1 MYHIVLTPLKQAK
14 ICEIYINKNAITIK
28 HINEGMMMKA
38 HKYENVEFVIN
49 HAGDDGIKLSLV
61 WKKGG
66 LYLSL
71 SGLFLTD
78 GSTWYE
84 LPVKDLENISV
95 VSDEPLKLRLRI
107 PSLDIMVSG
116 QRAERLLALRHF
128 LLPSISDEGGTD
140 KLKSLLRFRALGI
153 KESDMLSKLL
163 GVEIQKIED
172 LSGIAKEKGYIDNDG
187 NMTETGVRF
196 IQPGEVE

>member
-1 MYHIVLTPLKQAK
+1 
-14 ICEIYINKNAITIK
+14 
-28 HINEGMMMKA
+28 MKA
-38 HKYENVEFVIN
+38 QKYENVEFVIN
-49 HAGDDGIKLSLV
+49 HAGEDGIKLSLV
-61 WKKGG
+61 WRKGG

-95 VSDEPLKLRLRI
+95 VSDEPLKLRLKI

-128 LLPSISDEGGTD
+128 LLPSISDDNGSD

-153 KESDMLSKLL
+153 KESELLSKLL
-163 GVEIQKIED
+163 NVETQKVDD
-172 LSGIAKEKGYIDNDG
+172 LTGIAREKGLLDNEDRI
-187 NMTETGVRF
+187 TEMGRTF
-196 IQPGEVE
+196 ILPGDE

>member
-1 MYHIVLTPLKQAK
+1 MQ
-14 ICEIYINKNAITIK
+14 
-28 HINEGMMMKA
+28 MKA
-38 HKYENVEFVIN
+38 QKYENVEFVIN
-49 HAGDDGIKLSLV
+49 HSGDDGIKLSLI
-61 WKKGG
+61 WRKGG

-95 VSDEPLKLRLRI
+95 VSDDPLKLRLKI

-128 LLPSISDEGGTD
+128 LLPSLSDEGGSD
-140 KLKSLLRFRALGI
+140 KLKSLLRFRALGVTDP
-153 KESDMLSKLL
+153 ELLSKLL
-163 GVEIQKIED
+163 NVDPQKVGD
-172 LSGIAKEKGYIDNDG
+172 LTGIATEKGLLDTEG
-187 NMTETGVRF
+187 NLTEAGDALILNPVKR
-196 IQPGEVE
+196 GG

>member
-1 MYHIVLTPLKQAK
+1 
-14 ICEIYINKNAITIK
+14 
-28 HINEGMMMKA
+28 MKA
-38 HKYENVEFVIN
+38 KKYENVEFVIN
-49 HAGDDGIKLSLV
+49 HSGEDSIKLSLV

-95 VSDEPLKLRLRI
+95 VSDEPLKLRLQI

-116 QRAERLLALRHF
+116 HRAERLLALRHF
-128 LLPSISDEGGTD
+128 LLPSISDEGSVN
-140 KLKSLLRFRALGI
+140 KLNSLLRFRALGI
-153 KESDMLSKLL
+153 KESEVLTKLL
-163 GVEIQKIED
+163 DVDPQKITD
-172 LSGIAKEKGYIDNDG
+172 LTSVAKERGFLDDEGELTDLG
-187 NMTETGVRF
+187 NAQIKTKE
-196 IQPGEVE
+196 GE

>member
-1 MYHIVLTPLKQAK
+1 
-14 ICEIYINKNAITIK
+14 
-28 HINEGMMMKA
+28 MKA
-38 HKYENVEFVIN
+38 QKYENVEFVIN
-49 HAGDDGIKLSLV
+49 HAGEDGIKLSLV
-61 WKKGG
+61 WRKGG

-95 VSDEPLKLRLRI
+95 VSDEPLKLRLKI

-128 LLPSISDEGGTD
+128 LLPSISSEGGSD
-140 KLKSLLRFRALGI
+140 KLRSLLRFRALGI
-153 KESDMLSKLL
+153 REPELLSKLL
-163 GVEIQKIED
+163 NVEEQKVED
-172 LSGIAKEKGYIDNDG
+172 LANIAREKGLLDSNGRLTSTG
-187 NMTETGVRF
+187 NAFV
-196 IQPGEVE
+196 QPEKGDD

>member
-1 MYHIVLTPLKQAK
+1 
-14 ICEIYINKNAITIK
+14 
-28 HINEGMMMKA
+28 MKA
-38 HKYENVEFVIN
+38 QKYENVEFVIN
-49 HAGDDGIKLSLV
+49 HSADESIKLSLV

-95 VSDEPLKLRLRI
+95 ISDEPLKLRLKI
-107 PSLDIMVSG
+107 PSLDIMISG

-128 LLPSISDEGGTD
+128 LLPSISGGGKED
-140 KLKSLLRFRALGI
+140 KMNSLLRFSALGI
-153 KESDMLSKLL
+153 KEKEILSKLL
-163 GVEIQKIED
+163 DIEALKIDELITAAQD
-172 LSGIAKEKGYIDNDG
+172 KGLMGADGELTDKGNSLISNESGEEG
-187 NMTETGVRF
+187 T
-196 IQPGEVE
+196 

>member
-1 MYHIVLTPLKQAK
+1 
-14 ICEIYINKNAITIK
+14 
-28 HINEGMMMKA
+28 MKA
-38 HKYENVEFVIN
+38 KKYENVEFVIN
-49 HAGDDGIKLSLV
+49 HAGDDSIKLSLV

-95 VSDEPLKLRLRI
+95 VSDDPLKLRLVI

-116 QRAERLLALRHF
+116 KRAERLLALRHF
-128 LLPSISDEGGTD
+128 LLPSIAGQGKTN
-140 KLKSLLRFRALGI
+140 KLNSLLRFSALGI
-153 KESDMLSKLL
+153 KDMEVLTKLLDVDENGVEELRKTAKDEGYMNEQGLLTDSGKALISDM
-163 GVEIQKIED
+163 GDE
-172 LSGIAKEKGYIDNDG
+172 
-187 NMTETGVRF
+187 
-196 IQPGEVE
+196 

>member
-1 MYHIVLTPLKQAK
+1 
-14 ICEIYINKNAITIK
+14 
-28 HINEGMMMKA
+28 MKA
-38 HKYENVEFVIN
+38 KKYENVEFVIN
-49 HAGDDGIKLSLV
+49 HSGDDSIKLSLI

-95 VSDEPLKLRLRI
+95 VSEDPLKLRLMI

-128 LLPSISDEGGTD
+128 LLPSISDQGGAD
-140 KLKSLLRFRALGI
+140 KLKSFLRFSALGI
-153 KESDMLSKLL
+153 KDVGVLSKLL
-163 GVEIQKIED
+163 NSDSQKVDELTGLAI
-172 LSGIAKEKGYIDNDG
+172 EKGYLNEDRELTKLG
-187 NMTETGVRF
+187 NEY
-196 IQPGEVE
+196 IEPKEEE

>member
-1 MYHIVLTPLKQAK
+1 
-14 ICEIYINKNAITIK
+14 
-28 HINEGMMMKA
+28 MKA
-38 HKYENVEFVIN
+38 QKYENVEFVIN
-49 HAGDDGIKLSLV
+49 HASEDGIKLSLV
-61 WKKGG
+61 WRKGG

-95 VSDEPLKLRLRI
+95 VSDEPLKLRLKI

-128 LLPSISDEGGTD
+128 LLPSLSDEGGSD
-140 KLKSLLRFRALGI
+140 KLKALLRFRALGI
-153 KESDMLSKLL
+153 KEEELLSKLL
-163 GVEIQKIED
+163 NVEVQKVGD
-172 LSGIAKEKGYIDNDG
+172 LTGIAKEKGLVDAEGRLTEAG
-187 NMTETGVRF
+187 NIF
-196 IQPGEVE
+196 IQPERGEE

>member
-1 MYHIVLTPLKQAK
+1 
-14 ICEIYINKNAITIK
+14 
-28 HINEGMMMKA
+28 MKA
-38 HKYENVEFVIN
+38 QKYENVEFVIN
-49 HAGDDGIKLSLV
+49 HAGDEGIKLSLI
-61 WKKGG
+61 WRKGG

-95 VSDEPLKLRLRI
+95 VSDEPLKLRLKI
-107 PSLDIMVSG
+107 PSLDIMISG

-128 LLPSISDEGGTD
+128 LLPSISDVGDSD

-153 KESDMLSKLL
+153 KETDLLSKLL
-163 GVEIQKIED
+163 NVEPQMVEE
-172 LSGIAKEKGYIDNDG
+172 LTGIAREKGFMHLDG
-187 NMTETGVRF
+187 KLTDTGDMF
-196 IQPGEVE
+196 IQPSQEEG

>member
-1 MYHIVLTPLKQAK
+1 
-14 ICEIYINKNAITIK
+14 
-28 HINEGMMMKA
+28 MKA
-38 HKYENVEFVIN
+38 KKYENVEFVIN
-49 HAGDDGIKLSLV
+49 HSGEDSIKLSLV
-61 WKKGG
+61 WRKGG

-95 VSDEPLKLRLRI
+95 VSDEPLKLRLKI

-128 LLPSISDEGGTD
+128 LLPSISGEGSAD
-140 KLKSLLRFRALGI
+140 KLTSLLRFRALGI
-153 KESDMLSKLL
+153 RENEVLSKLL
-163 GVEIQKIED
+163 DIDAQAIED
-172 LSGIAKEKGYIDNDG
+172 LTSVARDKGYIDED
-187 NMTETGVRF
+187 
-196 IQPGEVE
+196 GEVTDSGRSQTIQKEGA

>member
-1 MYHIVLTPLKQAK
+1 
-14 ICEIYINKNAITIK
+14 
-28 HINEGMMMKA
+28 MKA
-38 HKYENVEFVIN
+38 QKYENVEFVIN
-49 HAGDDGIKLSLV
+49 HSGDDGIKLSLV
-61 WKKGG
+61 WRKGG

-84 LPVKDLENISV
+84 LPVKDLENITV
-95 VSDEPLKLRLRI
+95 VSDEPLKLRLQI

-128 LLPSISDEGGTD
+128 LLPSLSTEGGPD

-153 KESDMLSKLL
+153 TDPELLCKLL
-163 GVEIQKIED
+163 NLDVQNIED
-172 LSGIAKEKGYIDNDG
+172 LTAIAKDKGLIDSDG
-187 NMTETGVRF
+187 KLTEAGDSLIFV
-196 IQPGEVE
+196 PGKKEG